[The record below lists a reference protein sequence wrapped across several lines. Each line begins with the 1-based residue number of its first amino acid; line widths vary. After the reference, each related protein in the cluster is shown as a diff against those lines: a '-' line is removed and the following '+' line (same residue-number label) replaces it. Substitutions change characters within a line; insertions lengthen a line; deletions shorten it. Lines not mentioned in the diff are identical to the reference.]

1 MAYRVL
7 PLSQQ
12 RCSSTKGSFNVEVD
26 REAYRFYTEKST
38 RLIYDVRFFD
48 DCVIVRP
55 ATPWFAEVIKKLT
68 LPEFEA
74 EYEEY
79 WGDPTEI
86 IDAIEGAYRN
96 GSRD

>member
-12 RCSSTKGSFNVEVD
+12 RCSSTKGSFDVEID
-26 REAYRFYTEKST
+26 RSAYNFYTEKAT
-38 RLIYDVRFFD
+38 RLIYDVRFFG

-55 ATPWFAEVIKKLT
+55 ATPWFADAIQKMPKA
-68 LPEFEA
+68 EFDELF
-74 EYEEY
+74 EEF

-86 IDAIEGAYRN
+86 IDAIESAYKDGTRN
-96 GSRD
+96 